1 LNDFANWLRVISKG
15 QWDRII
21 AWAAVIAG
29 ALLLLLG
36 WLGVS
41 RTAFPAEQ
49 IPYVISGGLV
59 GLFLLGLGA
68 MVWLSAD
75 LRDEWRKLDRIEK
88 AIESGAVSNRDAT
101 IDVED
106 VEEDRPRGRRRT
118 TTRTRP

>member
-1 LNDFANWLRVISKG
+1 LNDFASWLRVVVKG

-41 RTAFPAEQ
+41 RSAFPAEQ
-49 IPYVISGGLV
+49 IPYIISGGLV

-68 MVWLSAD
+68 MAWLSAD

-88 AIESGAVSNRDAT
+88 AIETGAVSDRDAT
-101 IDVED
+101 IDVQD
-106 VEEDRPRGRRRT
+106 LEEDRPRGRRRT
-118 TTRTRP
+118 STRR